1 MTPIIGRGSKRDPDS
16 LELFTRT
23 RVFIPNEQ
31 RLEGSPA
38 IMKTAI
44 DVLRASFPTAR
55 LRSASQRYNC
65 VGMIFASRRTWI
77 DPEELEMI
85 FREDG
90 FRIVNDIKDVFAG
103 DIVVYGNPKT
113 QQPEHI
119 GLILDKA
126 ANLRDSTWDVKVLSQ
141 WGRDGEY
148 VHEINSLPTLL
159 GEVLSFWTDR
169 VVL

>member
-1 MTPIIGRGSKRDPDS
+1 
-16 LELFTRT
+16 
-23 RVFIPNEQ
+23 
-31 RLEGSPA
+31 
-38 IMKTAI
+38 
-44 DVLRASFPTAR
+44 
-55 LRSASQRYNC
+55 
-65 VGMIFASRRTWI
+65 MIFASRRTWI